1 VRRSWP
7 VATVCR
13 ALPLLLAL
21 AVARAEPPKEV
32 LQVVTDATDALANND
47 ATRFLDLIDSHTP
60 GYESLYAEVHY
71 MVAAED
77 EIESSVEIVSDKAV
91 GQAYE
96 LELDWVLQ
104 FGMDPPRR
112 AIVKCRFERQGS
124 KWKITSLTPVEFFK
138 V

>member
-1 VRRSWP
+1 MRNSGP
-7 VATVCR
+7 VAILR
-13 ALPLLLAL
+13 WALPFVFAL
-21 AVARAEPPKEV
+21 VSARADPPKEV

-47 ATRFLDLIDSHTP
+47 AKRFLDLVDSRMP

-77 EIESSVEIVSDKAV
+77 EIDSSVEIVSDKGA
-91 GQAYE
+91 GSTYE

-112 AIVKCRFERQGS
+112 AIVKCRIERQGRA
-124 KWKITSLTPVEFFK
+124 WKITSLAPVEFFK

>member
-1 VRRSWP
+1 MRNSWP
-7 VATVCR
+7 VATAR
-13 ALPLLLAL
+13 WALPLLFTLVA
-21 AVARAEPPKEV
+21 ARAEPPKEV

-47 ATRFLDLIDSHTP
+47 AKRFLDLIDSRTP

-77 EIESSVEIVSDKAV
+77 EIDSSVEIISDKGAGTV
-91 GQAYE
+91 YE

-112 AIVKCRFERQGS
+112 AIVKCRIERQGRA
-124 KWKITSLTPVEFFK
+124 WKITSLAPLEFFK

>member
-1 VRRSWP
+1 MKKAIGYRLSAIGW
-7 VATVCR
+7 
-13 ALPLLLAL
+13 LLLCFGT
-21 AVARAEPPKEV
+21 ARAEPPKEV

-47 ATRFLDLIDSHTP
+47 AERFLELVDGKMP
-60 GYESLYAEVHY
+60 GYDSLYAEVHY

-77 EIESSVEIVSDKAV
+77 EIDSSVEIVSDKEV

-104 FGMDPPRR
+104 FGMDPPKR
-112 AIVKCRFERQGS
+112 AIVKCRIEKQGR
-124 KWKITSLTPVEFFK
+124 KWKITSIEPVGFFK